1 MAYTYRIRKST
12 VQDEEGNRYT
22 VYGIEAISSEGEVL
36 SGFSD
41 VFFDRQ
47 RAEGFVRLC
56 NTGGLALIHCPDA
69 VEDALAD
76 QSVWHPLAASYAA
89 SS

>member
-41 VFFDRQ
+41 VFF
-47 RAEGFVRLC
+47 
-56 NTGGLALIHCPDA
+56 
-69 VEDALAD
+69 
-76 QSVWHPLAASYAA
+76 
-89 SS
+89 